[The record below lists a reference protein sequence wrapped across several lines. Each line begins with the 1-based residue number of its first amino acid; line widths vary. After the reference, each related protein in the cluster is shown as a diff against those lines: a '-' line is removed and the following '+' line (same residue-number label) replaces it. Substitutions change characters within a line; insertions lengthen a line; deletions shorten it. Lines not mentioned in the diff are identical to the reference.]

1 MYEASGQW
9 STTHSQPQPL
19 LSDGREQRGEEGVRK
34 GSGDCILTIPRSIL
48 SSLNLPSFLPTLYP
62 IYPLSSPPR
71 SSLFPYVFLC
81 SIHPSTP
88 STPPTPSAT
97 SPGLSPC
104 SQTGN
109 PVGRK
114 MIPEG
119 SRGVGGRLC
128 PWSRCLTFAKL
139 AKHPSPTPVRG
150 EVRGV
155 GQERGVRQGGQ
166 KTAGQ
171 GRSAGATCPQK
182 QTTVTHFHSEDHL
195 FVCPSPLPSARPLFL
210 CFHSMRP

>member
-1 MYEASGQW
+1 MGENRG
-9 STTHSQPQPL
+9 
-19 LSDGREQRGEEGVRK
+19 GRR

-71 SSLFPYVFLC
+71 SSLFPCLPLLHSSF
-81 SIHPSTP
+81 HPSTP
-88 STPPTPSAT
+88 PLHPITPSAT
-97 SPGLSPC
+97 SPGLSSC

-119 SRGVGGRLC
+119 STGVGGRLC
-128 PWSRCLTFAKL
+128 PWSRCLTFAKP

-182 QTTVTHFHSEDHL
+182 PNHRLHIFTQRIICLSVL
-195 FVCPSPLPSARPLFL
+195 PLSPVPVLPFL

>member
-1 MYEASGQW
+1 
-9 STTHSQPQPL
+9 
-19 LSDGREQRGEEGVRK
+19 
-34 GSGDCILTIPRSIL
+34 
-48 SSLNLPSFLPTLYP
+48 
-62 IYPLSSPPR
+62 
-71 SSLFPYVFLC
+71 
-81 SIHPSTP
+81 
-88 STPPTPSAT
+88 
-97 SPGLSPC
+97 
-104 SQTGN
+104 
-109 PVGRK
+109 

-128 PWSRCLTFAKL
+128 PWSRCLTFAKP

-195 FVCPSPLPSARPLFL
+195 LVCPSPLPSARPLFL
-210 CFHSMRP
+210 FSQYASMKPRYIPSHTSPSTPHSICPFGLPVCLIIKPLLPSLPLLLSGR